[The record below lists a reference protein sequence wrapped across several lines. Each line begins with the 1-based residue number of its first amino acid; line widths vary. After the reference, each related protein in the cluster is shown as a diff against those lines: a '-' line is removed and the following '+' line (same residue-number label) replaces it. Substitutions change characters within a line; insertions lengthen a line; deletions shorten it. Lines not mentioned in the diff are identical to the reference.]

1 MEEEADEEGG
11 PEAKKLQFKD
21 FYLEIR
27 SHFSANHLDFE
38 GFKAHETLEEKLKYD
53 PNFFL

>member
-53 PNFFL
+53 PNFF